1 MVRKALYSVAAVMGI
16 LVIGWYAGPKPD
28 YPDFN
33 NEPITLDWDISEV
46 DDYINKKESK
56 VKHLKEDNQARV
68 IWADSSHTQTEYSL
82 VYLHGYTASQGEGEP
97 LHRLAAEHINANLYV
112 ARLRDHGISS
122 QETFRDITP
131 RDWVQD
137 AKEAIAIGKIIGEKV
152 IVMSCSTGG
161 TLSLYL
167 AAKDTSIHS
176 QILLSPNIKIFQP
189 GVETLTG
196 PWGKVI
202 GKNLIGEYR
211 EIPKAQEHPY
221 WTGTYHFN
229 GLVALQYLLDHT
241 MTDDIFQSIDD
252 PLFLGYYYKNE
263 EEQDHVVSVEAMKE
277 FFTKVSTPS
286 SDKTE
291 VPFSNAGNHVISSK
305 YKNDN
310 WADVLGEVKQFLDIH
325 TNDAK

>member
-1 MVRKALYSVAAVMGI
+1 MIRKVLYAIAIFMGI
-16 LVIGWYAGPKPD
+16 LVVGWYAGPKPD

-33 NEPITLDWDISEV
+33 NEPITLDWDITEV
-46 DDYINKKESK
+46 DNLISKKEGE

-68 IWADSSHTQTEYSL
+68 IWADSSHAQTEYSI

-97 LHRLAAEHINANLYV
+97 LHRLAADHIGANLYLS
-112 ARLRDHGISS
+112 RLRDHGISS
-122 QETFRDITP
+122 RETFKDITP

-137 AKEAIAIGKIIGEKV
+137 AKEAIAIGRVIGKKV

-167 AAKDTSIHS
+167 AAKDTSIQS
-176 QILLSPNIKIFQP
+176 QILLSPNIKIYQP
-189 GVETLTG
+189 GVEALTG

-229 GLVALQYLLDHT
+229 GLVALQSLLDHT
-241 MTDDIFQSIDD
+241 MTDDIFQRIDD

-277 FFTKVSTPS
+277 FFSKVATPS
-286 SDKTE
+286 YAKTDA
-291 VPFSNAGNHVISSK
+291 PFSNAGNHVISSK

-310 WADVLGEVKQFLDIH
+310 WADVLGEVQQFLDIH
-325 TNDAK
+325 TNKAK